1 MNKQERR
8 YALRLVALILVLT
21 VTGLARA
28 QQDDPRAKELEALR
42 DMVQSLEK
50 SLQEVRARLA
60 ELEGRRAGGTNAPA
74 TTVAPSSTATNL
86 VVPPANYMS
95 IATLKLDLPTPA
107 GGLEAS
113 DPSPI
118 PFYDTVTDE
127 QTGAPRVDN
136 RPVDPSLV
144 GFIPLPGTKT
154 MIRFGG
160 NVRLDTIYDFAD
172 NGNPNQFVPS
182 SIPVA
187 GQPGADGGP
196 RTTIEAK
203 GTRLNFEVR
212 RPVGDD
218 GRLRIYYE
226 NDFFGDSAS
235 PGMDYRL
242 RHFYGQAWNVLIGQT
257 FTAFMDA
264 DAWPDVVDYAGPNA
278 IINRRQPQ
286 IRYSLPVYQGKDKLN
301 LIFSIEQPTSDI
313 STTAAGMPPG
323 AEPVSIAPDGVVGLR
338 WERPQRAHV
347 QLSGL
352 FRGIGYDADNAPDQE
367 VFGWGANLTGA
378 FHVFS
383 GDKITWQ
390 VAYGHGMARY
400 VNDLGSTDEDAALD
414 PSGNLTALP
423 VFAATAGYTHQWSP
437 HFRSTA
443 TYGYVHVD
451 PTPSLG
457 PLAVKETQYAS
468 FNLVWHPT
476 TSFRMGLEYLY
487 GFKSVQDDSE
497 RNAHRLDFVIRYDLI
512 R

>member
-1 MNKQERR
+1 
-8 YALRLVALILVLT
+8 
-21 VTGLARA
+21 
-28 QQDDPRAKELEALR
+28 
-42 DMVQSLEK
+42 
-50 SLQEVRARLA
+50 
-60 ELEGRRAGGTNAPA
+60 
-74 TTVAPSSTATNL
+74 
-86 VVPPANYMS
+86 
-95 IATLKLDLPTPA
+95 
-107 GGLEAS
+107 
-113 DPSPI
+113 
-118 PFYDTVTDE
+118 
-127 QTGAPRVDN
+127 
-136 RPVDPSLV
+136 
-144 GFIPLPGTKT
+144 
-154 MIRFGG
+154 
-160 NVRLDTIYDFAD
+160 
-172 NGNPNQFVPS
+172 
-182 SIPVA
+182 
-187 GQPGADGGP
+187 
-196 RTTIEAK
+196 
-203 GTRLNFEVR
+203 
-212 RPVGDD
+212 
-218 GRLRIYYE
+218 
-226 NDFFGDSAS
+226 
-235 PGMDYRL
+235 
-242 RHFYGQAWNVLIGQT
+242 
-257 FTAFMDA
+257 
-264 DAWPDVVDYAGPNA
+264 
-278 IINRRQPQ
+278 
-286 IRYSLPVYQGKDKLN
+286 
-301 LIFSIEQPTSDI
+301 
-313 STTAAGMPPG
+313 
-323 AEPVSIAPDGVVGLR
+323 
-338 WERPQRAHV
+338 V